1 MNPKKAKFSIGD
13 IVKHKHFDFRGVI
26 YDVDFEFNNS
36 EEWYQSIPK
45 NVRPKK
51 DQPFY
56 HLLAENDEITYEAYV
71 SEQNLVIDDSE
82 TMREMIKS
90 QFEQSGMEFSFAEN
104 GKNALDI
111 LEKNNNFDLIIC
123 DVYMDEMSGIE
134 FVKAQD
140 QDEKLKNIPTVL
152 MTSRFNPSFLKEIN
166 GVKVVKSWLVK
177 PFKPEQ
183 LSLLIKNILKLE

>member
-1 MNPKKAKFSIGD
+1 MKK
-13 IVKHKHFDFRGVI
+13 V
-26 YDVDFEFNNS
+26 
-36 EEWYQSIPK
+36 
-45 NVRPKK
+45 
-51 DQPFY
+51 
-56 HLLAENDEITYEAYV
+56 
-71 SEQNLVIDDSE
+71 LVIDDSE

-104 GKNALDI
+104 GKNALDV

-140 QDEKLKNIPTVL
+140 QDERLKNIPTVL

>member
-1 MNPKKAKFSIGD
+1 MKK
-13 IVKHKHFDFRGVI
+13 V
-26 YDVDFEFNNS
+26 
-36 EEWYQSIPK
+36 
-45 NVRPKK
+45 
-51 DQPFY
+51 
-56 HLLAENDEITYEAYV
+56 
-71 SEQNLVIDDSE
+71 LVIDDSE

-140 QDEKLKNIPTVL
+140 QDERLKNIPTVL

-166 GVKVVKSWLVK
+166 EVKVVKSWLVK

>member
-1 MNPKKAKFSIGD
+1 MKK
-13 IVKHKHFDFRGVI
+13 V
-26 YDVDFEFNNS
+26 
-36 EEWYQSIPK
+36 
-45 NVRPKK
+45 
-51 DQPFY
+51 
-56 HLLAENDEITYEAYV
+56 
-71 SEQNLVIDDSE
+71 LVIDDSE

-111 LEKNNNFDLIIC
+111 LGKNNNFDLIIC

>member
-1 MNPKKAKFSIGD
+1 MKK
-13 IVKHKHFDFRGVI
+13 V
-26 YDVDFEFNNS
+26 
-36 EEWYQSIPK
+36 
-45 NVRPKK
+45 
-51 DQPFY
+51 
-56 HLLAENDEITYEAYV
+56 
-71 SEQNLVIDDSE
+71 LVIDDSE

-90 QFEQSGMEFSFAEN
+90 QFEQSGMELSFAEN

-111 LEKNNNFDLIIC
+111 LGKNNNFDLIIC

-140 QDEKLKNIPTVL
+140 QDERLKNIPTVL

>member
-1 MNPKKAKFSIGD
+1 MKK
-13 IVKHKHFDFRGVI
+13 V
-26 YDVDFEFNNS
+26 
-36 EEWYQSIPK
+36 
-45 NVRPKK
+45 
-51 DQPFY
+51 
-56 HLLAENDEITYEAYV
+56 
-71 SEQNLVIDDSE
+71 LVIDDSE

>member
-1 MNPKKAKFSIGD
+1 MKK
-13 IVKHKHFDFRGVI
+13 V
-26 YDVDFEFNNS
+26 
-36 EEWYQSIPK
+36 
-45 NVRPKK
+45 
-51 DQPFY
+51 
-56 HLLAENDEITYEAYV
+56 
-71 SEQNLVIDDSE
+71 LVIDDSE

-111 LEKNNNFDLIIC
+111 LGKNNNFDLIIC

-166 GVKVVKSWLVK
+166 GVKVVKSCLVK

>member
-1 MNPKKAKFSIGD
+1 MKK
-13 IVKHKHFDFRGVI
+13 V
-26 YDVDFEFNNS
+26 
-36 EEWYQSIPK
+36 
-45 NVRPKK
+45 
-51 DQPFY
+51 
-56 HLLAENDEITYEAYV
+56 
-71 SEQNLVIDDSE
+71 LVIDDSE

-104 GKNALDI
+104 GKNALDV

>member
-1 MNPKKAKFSIGD
+1 MKK
-13 IVKHKHFDFRGVI
+13 V
-26 YDVDFEFNNS
+26 
-36 EEWYQSIPK
+36 
-45 NVRPKK
+45 
-51 DQPFY
+51 
-56 HLLAENDEITYEAYV
+56 
-71 SEQNLVIDDSE
+71 LVIDDSE

-111 LEKNNNFDLIIC
+111 LEKNNSFDLIIC

>member
-1 MNPKKAKFSIGD
+1 MKK
-13 IVKHKHFDFRGVI
+13 V
-26 YDVDFEFNNS
+26 
-36 EEWYQSIPK
+36 
-45 NVRPKK
+45 
-51 DQPFY
+51 
-56 HLLAENDEITYEAYV
+56 
-71 SEQNLVIDDSE
+71 LVIDDSE

-140 QDEKLKNIPTVL
+140 QDERLKNIPTVL

>member
-1 MNPKKAKFSIGD
+1 MKK
-13 IVKHKHFDFRGVI
+13 V
-26 YDVDFEFNNS
+26 
-36 EEWYQSIPK
+36 
-45 NVRPKK
+45 
-51 DQPFY
+51 
-56 HLLAENDEITYEAYV
+56 
-71 SEQNLVIDDSE
+71 LVIDDSE

-111 LEKNNNFDLIIC
+111 LGKNNNFDLIIC

-140 QDEKLKNIPTVL
+140 QDERLKNIPTVL

>member
-1 MNPKKAKFSIGD
+1 MKK
-13 IVKHKHFDFRGVI
+13 V
-26 YDVDFEFNNS
+26 
-36 EEWYQSIPK
+36 
-45 NVRPKK
+45 
-51 DQPFY
+51 
-56 HLLAENDEITYEAYV
+56 
-71 SEQNLVIDDSE
+71 LVIDDSE

-104 GKNALDI
+104 GKNALDV

-140 QDEKLKNIPTVL
+140 QDEKLKNIQTVL